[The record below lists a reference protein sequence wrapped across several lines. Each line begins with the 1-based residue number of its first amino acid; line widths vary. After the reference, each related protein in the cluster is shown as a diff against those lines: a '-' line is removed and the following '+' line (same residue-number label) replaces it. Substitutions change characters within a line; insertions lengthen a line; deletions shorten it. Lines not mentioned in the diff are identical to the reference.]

1 MTRYK
6 ATKKQPTQQR
16 AQERIRKILSH
27 SLQLFIDNGIEQTTT
42 NDIAH
47 SAGIPIGSLYS
58 YYNDKHEI
66 INALSDL
73 LIEDANTMVDQVIAN
88 PFFDKMSW
96 REIITLLLWLTQEYS
111 RQNRPDILLYYHRYN
126 TTNHETSEKYIT
138 ALIGIFGRLIQARL
152 DFDAIPSLHRHQVIV
167 FAKLFESSFELL
179 IRQADNEAVASIQED
194 LISLCANYLD
204 SCAKLK

>member
-16 AQERIRKILSH
+16 AQERIRTILSH
-27 SLQLFIDNGIEQTTT
+27 SLQLFIDSGIEQTTT

-47 SAGIPIGSLYS
+47 AAGIPIGSLYS

-73 LIEDANTMVDQVIAN
+73 LIEDANTMVNQVITN

-96 REIITLLLWLTQEYS
+96 REIITLLLWLTEEYS

-126 TTNHETSEKYIT
+126 TTNHVTSERYIT
-138 ALIGIFGRLIQARL
+138 ELIGVFGRLIHARL
-152 DFDAIPSLHRHQVIV
+152 DFDAVPSPERYQVIV

-179 IRQADNEAVASIQED
+179 IRQADNKAAGLIKED
-194 LISLCANYLD
+194 LVSVCANYLD
-204 SCAKLK
+204 SCVKLK